1 MRFLKKLLI
10 RIIIAA
16 ILFLAKEYINL
27 DNDLVNSLI
36 IIIISTFLLDFNT
49 FSLEITKVFFN
60 GEEGEGSNRQN
71 NNTPEEG
78 EGSNRQNNNTP
89 NQDSSINPPSF
100 EEAPEEEGMLEELI
114 EDEEDR
120 AFRDEETRLMAQI
133 QLREEVISINE
144 QALFEKRIDMD
155 RRIRDFEDLKNQSE
169 SDESMIPVLADIK
182 RQLDEDIEALNEYTN
197 VINDETRASNAEVGK
212 LLLDNEKKRAALR
225 LKKGISESESDSE

>member
-71 NNTPEEG
+71 NNTP
-78 EGSNRQNNNTP
+78 

-100 EEAPEEEGMLEELI
+100 E
-114 EDEEDR
+114 
-120 AFRDEETRLMAQI
+120 
-133 QLREEVISINE
+133 
-144 QALFEKRIDMD
+144 
-155 RRIRDFEDLKNQSE
+155 
-169 SDESMIPVLADIK
+169 
-182 RQLDEDIEALNEYTN
+182 
-197 VINDETRASNAEVGK
+197 
-212 LLLDNEKKRAALR
+212 
-225 LKKGISESESDSE
+225 

>member
-16 ILFLAKEYINL
+16 ILFFAKEYINL

-71 NNTPEEG
+71 NNTP
-78 EGSNRQNNNTP
+78 

-100 EEAPEEEGMLEELI
+100 E
-114 EDEEDR
+114 
-120 AFRDEETRLMAQI
+120 
-133 QLREEVISINE
+133 
-144 QALFEKRIDMD
+144 
-155 RRIRDFEDLKNQSE
+155 
-169 SDESMIPVLADIK
+169 
-182 RQLDEDIEALNEYTN
+182 
-197 VINDETRASNAEVGK
+197 
-212 LLLDNEKKRAALR
+212 
-225 LKKGISESESDSE
+225 

>member
-49 FSLEITKVFFN
+49 FSLE
-60 GEEGEGSNRQN
+60 
-71 NNTPEEG
+71 
-78 EGSNRQNNNTP
+78 
-89 NQDSSINPPSF
+89 
-100 EEAPEEEGMLEELI
+100 
-114 EDEEDR
+114 
-120 AFRDEETRLMAQI
+120 
-133 QLREEVISINE
+133 
-144 QALFEKRIDMD
+144 KRIDMD

-182 RQLDEDIEALNEYTN
+182 CKLDEDIEALNEYTN

>member
-60 GEEGEGSNRQN
+60 G
-71 NNTPEEG
+71 EEG

-182 RQLDEDIEALNEYTN
+182 CQLDEDIEALNEYTN

>member
-1 MRFLKKLLI
+1 MF
-10 RIIIAA
+10 
-16 ILFLAKEYINL
+16 FAKEYINL

-60 GEEGEGSNRQN
+60 G
-71 NNTPEEG
+71 EEG

-197 VINDETRASNAEVGK
+197 VINDETCASNAEIGK
-212 LLLDNEKKRAALR
+212 LILDNEKK
-225 LKKGISESESDSE
+225 EPP

>member
-16 ILFLAKEYINL
+16 ILFFAKEYINL

-120 AFRDEETRLMAQI
+120 AFRDE
-133 QLREEVISINE
+133 
-144 QALFEKRIDMD
+144 
-155 RRIRDFEDLKNQSE
+155 
-169 SDESMIPVLADIK
+169 
-182 RQLDEDIEALNEYTN
+182 
-197 VINDETRASNAEVGK
+197 
-212 LLLDNEKKRAALR
+212 
-225 LKKGISESESDSE
+225 